1 MKTSLLAVL
10 ILTLQIPSTF
20 AKSLDGAG
28 SSGGGFAVVCRDQN
42 NNIAS
47 AELLDLYEARNRYGL
62 SLIRSTGSL
71 EGDFMLG
78 VQNTYHLQGH
88 DDFPID
94 QSVKKSGL
102 DRFMDNV
109 EFVRSPKKIP
119 SINDI
124 GRTVFIP
131 NNCRAE
137 QVALFIDEHEKVLI
151 NEDLWD
157 KLDSLS
163 QAALVSHEEFYF
175 QYRKYNESTSEN
187 SRASVAHVYS
197 QNAIPAANDNIKK
210 LSFGTSVPA
219 LLKNGEQVLSAFYA
233 EQNDGKLILYITHL
247 FGRPLVTES
256 KAIFNVGNVQF
267 KNSWTPN
274 GNGMRVTSNVTQ
286 LTKIKATIISNQ
298 SKSWELELT
307 LIPNG
312 PVKLGLYQAGI
323 LLEEELIQKL

>member
-1 MKTSLLAVL
+1 MKTALLAAL
-10 ILTLQIPSTF
+10 ILASHIPTSF
-20 AKSLDGAG
+20 AGAG

-62 SLIRSTGSL
+62 SLIPSTGSL

-78 VQNTYHLQGH
+78 VQNTYHLQGY

-94 QSVKKSGL
+94 QSVKKIGL
-102 DRFMDNV
+102 DRFMDSV

-124 GRTVFIP
+124 GKTVFIP

-137 QVALFIDEHEKVLI
+137 QVALFVDEHEKVLI

-197 QNAIPAANDNIKK
+197 NNAIPSVNDNIKK
-210 LSFGTSVPA
+210 LSFGTSVPT
-219 LLKNGEQVLSAFYA
+219 LLKNGEQVLSAFYD
-233 EQNDGKLILYITHL
+233 EQNDGKLILYIAEL
-247 FGRPLVTES
+247 FGRTLVTES
-256 KAIFNVGNVQF
+256 KAIFNVGDVQF
-267 KNSWTPN
+267 KNSWTQN
-274 GNGMRVTSNVTQ
+274 GNGMRVTSNVEQ
-286 LTKIKATIISNQ
+286 FTKMKTAIISNQ
-298 SKSWELELT
+298 SKVWELELT

-312 PVKLGLYQAGI
+312 PVKLGLYQDGI

>member
-1 MKTSLLAVL
+1 MKTALLAAL
-10 ILTLQIPSTF
+10 ILNLQIPLTF

-42 NNIAS
+42 NNISS

-62 SLIRSTGSL
+62 SLIHSTGSL

-78 VQNTYHLQGH
+78 VQNTYHLQGY
-88 DDFPID
+88 DNFPID
-94 QSVKKSGL
+94 QSVKKIGL
-102 DRFMDNV
+102 DRFMDIV
-109 EFVRSPKKIP
+109 EFVRSPKSIP
-119 SINDI
+119 AINDI
-124 GRTVFIP
+124 GKTVSIP

-157 KLDSLS
+157 KLDTLS

-187 SRASVAHVYS
+187 SRASVAHIYS
-197 QNAIPAANDNIKK
+197 SNATPAVNENIKS
-210 LSFGTSVPA
+210 LSFGTSVPT
-219 LLKNGEQVLSAFYA
+219 LLNNGEQALSAFYD
-233 EQNDGKLILYITHL
+233 EQNNGKLILYITNL

-256 KAIFNVGNVQF
+256 KAIFNVDNVEF
-267 KNSWTPN
+267 NNSWTPN
-274 GNGMRVTSNVTQ
+274 VAGMRVTSNIEQ
-286 LTKIKATIISNQ
+286 LTKIKTAIISNQ

-312 PVKLGLYQAGI
+312 PVKLGLYQNGV
-323 LLEEELIQKL
+323 LLAEELIQKL